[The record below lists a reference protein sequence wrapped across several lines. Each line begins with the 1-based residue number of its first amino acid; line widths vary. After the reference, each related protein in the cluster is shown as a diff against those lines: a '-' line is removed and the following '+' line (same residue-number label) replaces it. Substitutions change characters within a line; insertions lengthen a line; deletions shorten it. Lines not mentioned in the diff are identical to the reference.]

1 MATVRGRATRW
12 GIWAL
17 MICSVLWPRWGS
29 AQQPTGIPPG
39 SDAPEIAGPMLRGE
53 PLRLSELRGKV
64 VLVDFWASYCGPC
77 IVAMPELDAI
87 RRELHD
93 DGHADAFVLL
103 GVSMDRDPDQ
113 AEAFLDRVPVT
124 YPIIQDALSLAA
136 HSYGVWRLPAT
147 YLIDAQG
154 VIQRIWYGF
163 GETFGAD
170 IRRHS
175 RRLLAERG
183 AGTGDGDAAQAAPAG
198 R

>member
-1 MATVRGRATRW
+1 MATVSVQFMRRGFW
-12 GIWAL
+12 GL
-17 MICSVLWPRWGS
+17 MIYSVLWAGWVS
-29 AQQPTGIPPG
+29 AQQSTGIPPG

-87 RRELHD
+87 RQELHD

-124 YPIIQDALSLAA
+124 YPIIQDSLSLAA

-147 YLIDAQG
+147 YLIDAEG

-163 GETFGAD
+163 GDTFGAD

-175 RRLLAERG
+175 RRLLAERA
-183 AGTGDGDAAQAAPAG
+183 AGSADAETVQAAPAG